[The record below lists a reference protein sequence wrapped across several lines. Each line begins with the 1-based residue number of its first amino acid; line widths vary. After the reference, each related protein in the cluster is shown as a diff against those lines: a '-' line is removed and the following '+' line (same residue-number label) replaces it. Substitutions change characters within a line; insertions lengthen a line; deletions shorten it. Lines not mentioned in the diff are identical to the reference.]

1 MFSKK
6 LCDNLHLRIK
16 KVYFNQIFILFSGGI
31 VSLTIII
38 VILIVFIIIFFIIL
52 LFRSLKKR
60 VLLSRAEDEILK
72 GENKIAEKKL
82 LEVLQEDPENWE
94 AIKNLSLLYLKN
106 KSYHQALKYLEKAL
120 SVPNVLSNWNQSEI
134 LFSAGL
140 AAKNLKKYQ
149 LAIKYFLM
157 AAGMNSNDPEALKQ
171 IAMTYFALEQYDK
184 ADTYFKKCYALRDS
198 TKFEKEFIKS
208 FGINCYFLLK
218 YSDSEKLL
226 NSYIQKYP
234 GDVEALAYYGLDLY
248 YLDKKEESI
257 QYLKYG
263 VQLPKTRAESFFL
276 LGEIF
281 FEKQDFDSALAFYLK
296 ASQTR
301 NCPKELYLSSLYSI
315 AQIYVNLNK
324 INDAVS
330 YWNKIYEV
338 NPRYRDVS
346 EKISTFSALTSDAR
360 IRQFSLAN
368 RNDATNI
375 CKKIV
380 INTIGQSTITDIE
393 YQDDSMIDFL
403 VSKSKGSK
411 MMVILFRFIRN
422 TDKIGEI
429 TVKEFY
435 LKMKEKQASRGI
447 IFSIGI
453 LSEAARDFIA
463 LRPIEYFDRSELSRV
478 LQKIL

>member
-1 MFSKK
+1 M
-6 LCDNLHLRIK
+6 
-16 KVYFNQIFILFSGGI
+16 
-31 VSLTIII
+31 
-38 VILIVFIIIFFIIL
+38 
-52 LFRSLKKR
+52 
-60 VLLSRAEDEILK
+60 
-72 GENKIAEKKL
+72 
-82 LEVLQEDPENWE
+82 
-94 AIKNLSLLYLKN
+94 
-106 KSYHQALKYLEKAL
+106 
-120 SVPNVLSNWNQSEI
+120 
-134 LFSAGL
+134 
-140 AAKNLKKYQ
+140 
-149 LAIKYFLM
+149 
-157 AAGMNSNDPEALKQ
+157 
-171 IAMTYFALEQYDK
+171 
-184 ADTYFKKCYALRDS
+184 
-198 TKFEKEFIKS
+198 
-208 FGINCYFLLK
+208 
-218 YSDSEKLL
+218 
-226 NSYIQKYP
+226 
-234 GDVEALAYYGLDLY
+234 
-248 YLDKKEESI
+248 
-257 QYLKYG
+257 
-263 VQLPKTRAESFFL
+263 
-276 LGEIF
+276 
-281 FEKQDFDSALAFYLK
+281 
-296 ASQTR
+296 
-301 NCPKELYLSSLYSI
+301 
-315 AQIYVNLNK
+315 NK